1 MDVEAVI
8 AEAQAGWQ
16 HMPGPADPAA
26 LEGLT
31 SGAPIPLPAE
41 YLALLRLH
49 DGGEGELGAEPGWFQ
64 LWPAA
69 DVLAANREFQLPEFL
84 PGFFGFGS
92 SCGGELLALDCRGQ
106 LPWPVVMVPF
116 IPLDAAEALPVTADF
131 GGFVRLLGR
140 VCPDAEPDAAA
151 DGGGG

>member
-1 MDVEAVI
+1 MDVAAVV

-16 HMPGPADPAA
+16 HMPSPADLAVVA
-26 LEGLT
+26 RLADT
-31 SGAPIPLPAE
+31 APVLLPAE

-69 DVLAANREFQLPEFL
+69 EVLAANRDYQLPEFL

-92 SCGGELLALDCRGQ
+92 SGGGELLALDCRGP
-106 LPWPVVMVPF
+106 LPWPRHCQLRPT
-116 IPLDAAEALPVTADF
+116 LAGLCGCSAAYAQMPKRFMALPT
-131 GGFVRLLGR
+131 
-140 VCPDAEPDAAA
+140 
-151 DGGGG
+151 